1 MTTVSFSV
9 HIKLPLSYGI
19 NIVTSSTTA
28 GLNETAEAIRNV
40 LAEDGAETSTPKLT
54 DCH

>member
-19 NIVTSSTTA
+19 NIVTSSTT
-28 GLNETAEAIRNV
+28 V
-40 LAEDGAETSTPKLT
+40 D
-54 DCH
+54 